1 METNMTHIGIFRR
14 NKDGYTGTIRTLT
27 LDREID
33 IKSAKP
39 SQAANAP
46 QFRILAGDIEVGS
59 GWKRT
64 GERAGEY
71 ISLLI
76 DDPSFA
82 HPIRANLFH
91 LETDSDVFHL
101 SWTRPLRS
109 EKTRQVRLTET
120 PQSSR

>member
-1 METNMTHIGIFRR
+1 MTHIGIFKRT
-14 NKDGYTGTIRTLT
+14 KDGYAGSIRTLT
-27 LDREID
+27 LHREID
-33 IKSAKP
+33 IRPANP
-39 SQAANAP
+39 SEAANAP
-46 QFRILAGDIEVGS
+46 NFRVLSGEIEVGA

-101 SWTRPLRS
+101 SWTRPSRR
-109 EKTRQVRLTET
+109 EKND
-120 PQSSR
+120 PS

>member
-1 METNMTHIGIFRR
+1 METNMTHIGLFKR

-33 IKSAKP
+33 LKP
-39 SQAANAP
+39 ANPSEASNAP
-46 QFRILAGDIEVGS
+46 NFRILAGDVEVGA

-82 HPIRANLFH
+82 YPIRANLFH

-101 SWTRPLRS
+101 SWTRPSRS
-109 EKTRQVRLTET
+109 EKRDKTD
-120 PQSSR
+120 

>member
-1 METNMTHIGIFRR
+1 MTHIGIFRR

-33 IKSAKP
+33 IKPANLSEAG
-39 SQAANAP
+39 NAP
-46 QFRILAGDIEVGS
+46 NFRILAGDVEVGA

-64 GERAGEY
+64 GEY

-76 DDPSFA
+76 DDPSFVY
-82 HPIRANLFH
+82 PIRANLFH

-101 SWTRPLRS
+101 SWTRPSRS
-109 EKTRQVRLTET
+109 EKRVKAD
-120 PQSSR
+120 